1 MTSHL
6 QRQLALTVLHYG
18 KAQPEPMHYG
28 RGAFSAVKASRSFGY
43 FFAKTEDISIEK
55 FTNVVTSYKK

>member
-1 MTSHL
+1 
-6 QRQLALTVLHYG
+6 
-18 KAQPEPMHYG
+18 MHYG
-28 RGAFSAVKASRSFGY
+28 LGAFSAVKASRSFGY